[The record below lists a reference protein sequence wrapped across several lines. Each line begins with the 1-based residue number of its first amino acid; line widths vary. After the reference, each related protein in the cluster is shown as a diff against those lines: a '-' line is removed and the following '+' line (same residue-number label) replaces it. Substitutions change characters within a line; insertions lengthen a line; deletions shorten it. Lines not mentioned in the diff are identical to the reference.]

1 MQDDF
6 DRKIYYGSD
15 KTDRTAAAIA
25 LLAALLIHVGGYY
38 AIPAEFSRIAQKEK
52 NFDELKIE
60 ILPPKIEKKTPT
72 FIEANPYANDT
83 PPESP
88 DSPESFKNQR
98 AADELPDPSSKSKMP
113 YVEGEIKNGKK
124 IVSGT
129 SGETDTFSPEAVLE
143 TLNRPL
149 EHPAQASESSP
160 QPSAQ
165 PKSES
170 ASTSKNGGGESASA
184 AKSDGGGDDSKP
196 ETPPA
201 KTEQNS
207 LSAPET
213 SGFVKFEKH
222 SKTPASE
229 KPDGEKE
236 RKGVKSEKSPEK
248 PNKGETLGE
257 KGSGGGK
264 PGDAPKQKENSE
276 TPEQPKQQESQE
288 RQNQPD
294 LPAPRPRP
302 TLSMKI
308 PAGPLADNRSHA
320 SSRGV
325 VACDSR
331 FSEFGAY
338 QQRMIEA
345 IARQW
350 NLLASKY
357 DLGTA
362 VGSIVAVEFYLNT
375 SGELSKFKILFST
388 STNTGTGLCEQSILT
403 TAPYGEWTQ
412 EMVNAF
418 GGQDQSVKIT
428 FHYR

>member
-1 MQDDF
+1 
-6 DRKIYYGSD
+6 
-15 KTDRTAAAIA
+15 
-25 LLAALLIHVGGYY
+25 
-38 AIPAEFSRIAQKEK
+38 
-52 NFDELKIE
+52 
-60 ILPPKIEKKTPT
+60 
-72 FIEANPYANDT
+72 
-83 PPESP
+83 
-88 DSPESFKNQR
+88 
-98 AADELPDPSSKSKMP
+98 
-113 YVEGEIKNGKK
+113 
-124 IVSGT
+124 
-129 SGETDTFSPEAVLE
+129 
-143 TLNRPL
+143 
-149 EHPAQASESSP
+149 
-160 QPSAQ
+160 
-165 PKSES
+165 
-170 ASTSKNGGGESASA
+170 
-184 AKSDGGGDDSKP
+184 
-196 ETPPA
+196 
-201 KTEQNS
+201 
-207 LSAPET
+207 
-213 SGFVKFEKH
+213 
-222 SKTPASE
+222 
-229 KPDGEKE
+229 
-236 RKGVKSEKSPEK
+236 EKSPEK

-362 VGSIVAVEFYLNT
+362 VGTIVAVEFYLNT